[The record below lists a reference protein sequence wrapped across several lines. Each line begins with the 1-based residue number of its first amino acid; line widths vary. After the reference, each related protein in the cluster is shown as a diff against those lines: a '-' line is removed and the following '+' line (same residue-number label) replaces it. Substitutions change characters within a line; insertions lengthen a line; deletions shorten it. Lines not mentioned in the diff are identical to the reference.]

1 MFRRATLTILLA
13 IMCLTTYSQE
23 VEPLLFADT
32 SILDIE
38 LHYNFDELK
47 RDYDSDPNYHSARL
61 RYKNIWGGMSR
72 IDVEIKTRGI
82 FRRNPKNC
90 SQPPLWLRFNSKDVR
105 NTPFEGI
112 GKIKL
117 VLQCY
122 DRSSYDQ
129 LLLKEFLAYKIYS
142 IVSPNNYKVRIAR
155 VTQIDRIT
163 NNKIVMYGFFIE
175 PADMMTSRLKGRLDD
190 RKNIHPN
197 ACNKSETTRMAI
209 FQYMIGHTD
218 WSIKALHNITL
229 IEPADAAP
237 PIPVPFDFDFSG
249 IVDAP
254 YALPAEHLPIKSVR
268 ERYFNGYCR
277 SLEEFKVEV
286 DYFNSKKEE
295 IIDCIKSFYLI
306 DAKNRS
312 RVIDYINEFYDIIND
327 DKMVKKEFIEGCRT
341 D

>member
-23 VEPLLFADT
+23 VEPLLFSDT
-32 SILDIE
+32 SLIE
-38 LHYNFDELK
+38 VELRYNFDELK
-47 RDYDSDPNYHSARL
+47 RDYDNDPNYHSAEL
-61 RYKNIWGGMSR
+61 RYKNIWGGMVK
-72 IDVEIKTRGI
+72 IDAEIKTRGI
-82 FRRNPKNC
+82 FRRNPANC
-90 SQPPLWLRFNSKDVR
+90 SQPPLWIRFNPSEVR
-105 NTPFEGI
+105 NTPFEGL

-122 DRSSYDQ
+122 YRSNYDQ

-142 IVSPNNYKVRIAR
+142 IVSSYHYKVRIAK

-163 NNKIVMYGFFIE
+163 NNKVIMYGFFIE
-175 PADMMTSRLKGRLDD
+175 PAEIMSIRLKSKLDD

-197 ACNKSETTRMAI
+197 ACNKAITTRMAI

-218 WSIKALHNITL
+218 WSIKAQHNITL
-229 IEPADAAP
+229 IEPHDAAS

-254 YALPAEHLPIKSVR
+254 YSLPAEHLLIKSVV
-268 ERYFNGYCR
+268 ERHFNGYCR
-277 SLEEFKVEV
+277 SLEEFKLAIE
-286 DYFNSKKEE
+286 YFNSKKEE

-312 RVIDYINEFYDIIND
+312 RVIDYVYEFYDIIND
-327 DKMVKKEFIEGCRT
+327 DKMVKKEFIDGCRT